1 MTDTVQTDW
10 MENTTYDELFVGQT
24 ASFMREITRQ
34 DIAAFATLSGDINPA
49 HLNEEYANASLFEGV
64 IAHGMFGAALISA
77 LLGTRFPG
85 PGTIYLGQEIKF
97 TKPVRIGDRLTIQ
110 ATVTSKNDEKQRI
123 KMDCAVINQ
132 HGEVVLKGEAKL
144 MPPSLK
150 IRVPRITGPQ
160 IVLVEA
166 DGQQNPLSVISEGL

>member
-1 MTDTVQTDW
+1 
-10 MENTTYDELFVGQT
+10 
-24 ASFMREITRQ
+24 
-34 DIAAFATLSGDINPA
+34 
-49 HLNEEYANASLFEGV
+49 
-64 IAHGMFGAALISA
+64 MFGAALISA

-132 HGEVVLKGEAKL
+132 DGEVVLKGEAKL

-150 IRVPRITGPQ
+150 IRVPRIAGPQ
-160 IVLVEA
+160 IVLVEP
-166 DGQQNPLSVISEGL
+166 DGQQRPLSVISEGL

>member
-1 MTDTVQTDW
+1 MTHTAQNEW
-10 MENTTYDELFVGQT
+10 IENTTYDELFVGQS
-24 ASFMREITRQ
+24 ASFTREITRD

-49 HLNEEYANASLFEGV
+49 HLNEDYANASLFEGV
-64 IAHGMFGAALISA
+64 IAHGMFSAALISA

-97 TKPVRIGDRLTIQ
+97 TKPVRLGDCLTIQ

-123 KMDCAVINQ
+123 KMDCVVVNQ
-132 HGEVVLKGEAKL
+132 HGDAVLKGEAKL

-150 IRVPRITGPQ
+150 VKVPRITGPK
-160 IVLVEA
+160 IVLIDS
-166 DGQQNPLSVISEGL
+166 DGQSRPLSIISEGL